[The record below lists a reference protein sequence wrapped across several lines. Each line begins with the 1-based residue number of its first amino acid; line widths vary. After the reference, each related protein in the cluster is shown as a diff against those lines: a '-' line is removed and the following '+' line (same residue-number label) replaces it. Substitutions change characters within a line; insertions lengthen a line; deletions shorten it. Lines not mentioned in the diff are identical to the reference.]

1 MSQSAYVF
9 VYLPGDARPTVAG
22 RFDWQ
27 TAVSPSVGEFVYAQ
41 SYLANG
47 SAVPLDP
54 IALPLREKIFA
65 TVASSG
71 FFGVLRDAT
80 PDDWGRHLAARLFG
94 AALQTDF
101 DYLWMNTADRIG
113 ALAFGNAPDAPVRE
127 SPLLQWDQVL
137 SLPLLEAL
145 QKIDREVPLNKTEEE
160 AALAFGAGTS
170 AGGARPKFTVIKDGH
185 VWLAKLNRHNDRFN
199 VVRIEAAMLDL
210 AAASGIT
217 VPEHELAHAH
227 DQDVLLV
234 RRFDRVS
241 TSRSILRHRM
251 VSGGTVFQADEPVAR
266 YSYTGSYPRLAR
278 ELSRWAITGDLD
290 RHELFR
296 RVAFNAVTSVTD
308 DHERNHALVAEGP
321 HFRLAPAFDLVPQPS
336 NTRRRFLA
344 LNIGEFGALA
354 VRRNLL
360 SSVEA
365 FQLTPAEANFIID
378 DVQRTVSNRWRET
391 FAQRQVSRQD
401 MQRIE
406 GCFDTTFFESDPPD
420 S

>member
-1 MSQSAYVF
+1 MAQSAYVF

-22 RFDWQ
+22 RFDWE

-47 SAVPLDP
+47 AAVPLDP
-54 IALPLREKIFA
+54 VALPLREQLFA
-65 TVASSG
+65 TVVCSG
-71 FFGVLRDAT
+71 FFGVIRDAT
-80 PDDWGRHLAARLFG
+80 PDDWGRHLARRLFG
-94 AALQTDF
+94 ASFQTDF

-113 ALAFGNAPDAPVRE
+113 ALAFGNVPAAPVEER
-127 SPLLQWDQVL
+127 PLLKWDQVL

-145 QKIDREVPLNKTEEE
+145 QKIDREIPLNRSEEE

-170 AGGARPKFTVIKDGH
+170 AGGARPKFTMIRDGH

-199 VVRIEAAMLDL
+199 VVRIECAMLDL
-210 AAASGIT
+210 AAASGIS
-217 VPEHELAHAH
+217 VPEHELAHVH

-234 RRFDRVS
+234 RRFDRVCAA
-241 TSRSILRHRM
+241 RGILRHRM
-251 VSGGTVFQADEPVAR
+251 VSAGTVFQADEAVAR
-266 YSYTGSYPRLAR
+266 YSYMGSYPRLAR
-278 ELSRWAITGDLD
+278 ELSRWTITGDSD
-290 RHELFR
+290 RHQLFR
-296 RVAFNAVTSVTD
+296 RVAFNALTSVTD

-344 LNIGEFGALA
+344 LSVGEFGALA

-365 FQLTPAEANFIID
+365 FQLTLAEANAVID
-378 DVQRTVSNRWRET
+378 DVQQTVRNRWRDI
-391 FAQRQVSRQD
+391 FAQRGVSRQD
-401 MQRIE
+401 VQRIE